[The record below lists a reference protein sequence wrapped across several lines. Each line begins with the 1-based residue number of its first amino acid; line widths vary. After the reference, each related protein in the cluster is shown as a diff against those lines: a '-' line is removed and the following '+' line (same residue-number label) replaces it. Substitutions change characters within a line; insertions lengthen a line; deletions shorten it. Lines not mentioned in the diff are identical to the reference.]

1 MQFGWRLSAVIL
13 AAGLL
18 KSVIQ
23 QDALPER
30 LGSPAD
36 VFRGLADLD
45 SISVVGLGILAVILT
60 PIATAATM
68 ALTVL
73 GQRDTRHALISGL
86 VLAILVGSIV
96 LSVI

>member
-1 MQFGWRLSAVIL
+1 MIL

-68 ALTVL
+68 ALTFL

-96 LSVI
+96 HSVI